1 MDWMCK
7 MKLTKQQQLAVKKLY
22 NRFYDSLNNK
32 SYFNFRKRVN
42 QAIGFKNEYDLR
54 ILHIDEIPM
63 TFGITTDGYT
73 HT

>member
-1 MDWMCK
+1 MGVKK

-22 NRFYDSLNNK
+22 NRFYDSLKNK

-42 QAIGFKNEYDLR
+42 KAIGYRNEYDLR

>member
-1 MDWMCK
+1 MM
-7 MKLTKQQQLAVKKLY
+7 MMHVKLTKDQQLAVKKLY

-42 QAIGFKNEYDLR
+42 KAIGYRDEYDLR

>member
-42 QAIGFKNEYDLR
+42 KAIGYRNEYDLR

-63 TFGITTDGYT
+63 TFGITTDVYT

>member
-1 MDWMCK
+1 

-32 SYFNFRKRVN
+32 SYFNFRKRVHK
-42 QAIGFKNEYDLR
+42 AIGFNGEYDMRVLT
-54 ILHIDEIPM
+54 INEVNL
-63 TFGITTDGYT
+63 TFGIETDGYG

>member
-1 MDWMCK
+1 MDWMYK
-7 MKLTKQQQLAVKKLY
+7 MKLTKEQQLAGKKLY
-22 NRFYDSLNNK
+22 NRFYDSLKNK

-42 QAIGFKNEYDLR
+42 KAIGYRNEYDLR

>member
-1 MDWMCK
+1 MDWMYK
-7 MKLTKQQQLAVKKLY
+7 MKLTKEQQLAVKKLY
-22 NRFYDSLNNK
+22 NRFYDSLKNK

-42 QAIGFKNEYDLR
+42 KAIGYRNEYDLR
-54 ILHIDEIPM
+54 ILHIDEIQM